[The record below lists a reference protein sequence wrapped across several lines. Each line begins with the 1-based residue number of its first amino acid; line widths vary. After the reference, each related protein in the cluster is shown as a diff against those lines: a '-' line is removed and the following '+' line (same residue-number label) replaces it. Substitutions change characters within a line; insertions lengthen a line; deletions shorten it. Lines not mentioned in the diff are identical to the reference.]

1 MRLPTA
7 TCRKEQAG
15 GRDRDRLQAVPPWPH
30 GTDIGTAAGALKRGS
45 TVQRKMRRSTSVAK
59 MPKLGGMAQLSRPFQ
74 IALVAVCLFAGV
86 WFFALK
92 GHSTS
97 TGGSGSTPA
106 VNASTP
112 SVSKQAS
119 SAAATGGSSAVVA
132 RAKAAAKTGHI
143 YHGPLPGLEGLTR
156 DIARAHGAV
165 AAVGASP
172 SAPVSSAGQAK
183 SPSTAAAQHSSA
195 ASKPTATSAPAS
207 TATPTVAHT
216 NVKLQPI
223 KAKSGAG
230 RTPARQVLVEHALHE
245 GKIAVILFWN
255 PKSANDAI
263 VNYELRLLETIH
275 HLIKPLPRTP
285 QLRKA
290 FKASG
295 LELDKS
301 FAAFISTAN
310 QVATYGSITRG
321 VQVYATPTIFIV
333 NKQGHATVL
342 TGLQDAFSI
351 EQAIDESR
359 NS

>member
-1 MRLPTA
+1 M
-7 TCRKEQAG
+7 
-15 GRDRDRLQAVPPWPH
+15 
-30 GTDIGTAAGALKRGS
+30 AAGALKRGS
-45 TVQRKMRRSTSVAK
+45 TVQRKMRRSTSAAK

-86 WFFALK
+86 WFFVLQ

-97 TGGSGSTPA
+97 TGGSGSAPA
-106 VNASTP
+106 VTASTP
-112 SVSKQAS
+112 SVSKRAS
-119 SAAATGGSSAVVA
+119 SAAAGGSSSAVVA

-172 SAPVSSAGQAK
+172 SAPASSTSRPK
-183 SPSTAAAQHSSA
+183 STSSVAAQHSSA
-195 ASKPTATSAPAS
+195 AATPTATSKPTATSAPAS
-207 TATPTVAHT
+207 TVTPSVAHT
-216 NVKLQPI
+216 TVKLQPI

-263 VNYELRLLETIH
+263 VDYELRLLETIH

-285 QLRKA
+285 QLLKA

-301 FAAFISTAN
+301 FAAFVSTAN